1 MPLQGKGFFTFN
13 LRNCEGGDPGSILA
27 AAQAAGL
34 SHIIVK
40 IADGVQ
46 AAGIDPSGVDFTAP
60 VVQALQQAGMN
71 VWGWQSVYGNDPSA
85 EAAIAIAR
93 MQALGLDGYVVS
105 AGKEYEQPGRS
116 SAAQQFIT
124 TVRAALKLPI
134 ALSSFR
140 FPNFHPKFPWS
151 DFLTFCD
158 LHMPQVFWE
167 QAHDADEQLS
177 ESKRQCDAL
186 PHARPYFPS
195 GAAYSA
201 AGWSPTAQ
209 DMTDFLDTAQA
220 LGLPAANFFDW
231 DACRTSLPL
240 LWKAIASFTWPA
252 APQGTPAAISGMA
265 PTNPP
270 DAFVLQFLAAFN
282 IRNAAQVTTL
292 YDPAATQVW
301 ADQIRRDTVSI
312 QAGFTAFFNSLPAG
326 TVFTIS
332 SMQMNDD
339 LHTFTWNAGPLTGET
354 ILTLQNGKIIL
365 DYTFIF

>member
-1 MPLQGKGFFTFN
+1 
-13 LRNCEGGDPGSILA
+13 
-27 AAQAAGL
+27 
-34 SHIIVK
+34 
-40 IADGVQ
+40 
-46 AAGIDPSGVDFTAP
+46 
-60 VVQALQQAGMN
+60 
-71 VWGWQSVYGNDPSA
+71 
-85 EAAIAIAR
+85 
-93 MQALGLDGYVVS
+93 
-105 AGKEYEQPGRS
+105 
-116 SAAQQFIT
+116 
-124 TVRAALKLPI
+124 
-134 ALSSFR
+134 
-140 FPNFHPKFPWS
+140 
-151 DFLTFCD
+151 
-158 LHMPQVFWE
+158 
-167 QAHDADEQLS
+167 
-177 ESKRQCDAL
+177 
-186 PHARPYFPS
+186 
-195 GAAYSA
+195 
-201 AGWSPTAQ
+201 
-209 DMTDFLDTAQA
+209 MTDFLDTAQA